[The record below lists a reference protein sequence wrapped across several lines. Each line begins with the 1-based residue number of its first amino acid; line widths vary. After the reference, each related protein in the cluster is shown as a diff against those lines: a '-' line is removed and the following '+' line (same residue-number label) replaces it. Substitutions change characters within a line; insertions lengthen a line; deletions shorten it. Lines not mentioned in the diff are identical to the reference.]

1 MQHAS
6 AKGDVGKDHLPKE
19 EIAERAGMYWLRRS
33 IMNLRKSLK
42 LVRTMLMEEKNAI
55 HELSSS
61 QGGHDKSS
69 LGSLF
74 EASRNELLPTHT
86 AEHRRLLNL
95 LVDCVCNGSAIIRT
109 SVRS

>member
-1 MQHAS
+1 
-6 AKGDVGKDHLPKE
+6 
-19 EIAERAGMYWLRRS
+19 
-33 IMNLRKSLK
+33 
-42 LVRTMLMEEKNAI
+42 MEEKNAI

-86 AEHRRLLNL
+86 AEHRERGKLVAGCLCDEHTIHSQLL
-95 LVDCVCNGSAIIRT
+95 I
-109 SVRS
+109 